1 MMEGGLGAISSI
13 MNLGAAVMLPI
24 VMAILAL
31 FFRIKASKA
40 LKAGLLVGIGSM
52 FFNYPEDEICYSLG
66 DQYFFGEDI
75 LFAPIVKRGQTKREV
90 YLPQG
95 EWIDVNE
102 GRTYSGPGFVEMEA
116 GLDKFIA
123 FVKAGSDSL
132 SIFQR

>member
-1 MMEGGLGAISSI
+1 MEGGLGAISSI

-75 LFAPIVKRGQTKREV
+75 LFAPIVKRSQTKRGV

-95 EWIDVNE
+95 EWIDV
-102 GRTYSGPGFVEMEA
+102 RTRFA
-116 GLDKFIA
+116 TA
-123 FVKAGSDSL
+123 
-132 SIFQR
+132 